1 MIGKISSGSSFG
13 GCLDYITRIKQDNL
27 PKEKQIWEVLGSDG
41 LRLNIG
47 EDGWRKT
54 AVRDM
59 ERPALS
65 RSKIK
70 EPCGHI
76 SLGFSPKDSDR
87 LTDDYML
94 KIAEEYMEK
103 MGITNTPY
111 IIVRH
116 TDKPH
121 PHCHIMFSRVDYDGK
136 IIKSATNRYRNKAVC
151 LDITRRHNLTMG
163 TDSLSLDPE
172 KLRGSERSKVE
183 IRQIANEV
191 LNDPSVKDVG
201 TFMAKMKDRGIQVE
215 VLRDKTPEQKMKTL
229 IYKKGNHSF
238 VASKIGKRFT
248 PNNVL
253 KELDRR
259 SAQAERQHMAT
270 TIDPNNQWV
279 YLDGSPVAPTTF
291 GNIEITPEQQW
302 LYVQGYTIH
311 VGDAY
316 IRFNPDTKQ
325 PDVSRYN
332 LDIMTGGGMP
342 FVPGAHPEYEAFYNG
357 LSGFR
362 QRSFQTLSPLTSH
375 ADQSG
380 SDVDVQAQ
388 LRALPTHGNIPRNLT
403 QRHREK
409 QEPSSVAIFLRY
421 GAVS

>member
-13 GCLDYITRIKQDNL
+13 GCLDYITRVKQDNL
-27 PKEKQIWEVLGSDG
+27 PKEKQVWNVLGSNG

-47 EDGWRKT
+47 EDDWRKT
-54 AVRDM
+54 AARDM
-59 ERPALS
+59 ERPVLS

-103 MGITNTPY
+103 MGIANTPY

-121 PHCHIMFSRVDYDGK
+121 PHCHIMFSRVNYDGK

-151 LDITRRHNLTMG
+151 LDITQRHNLTMG

-191 LNDPSVKDVG
+191 LNNPSVKDVG
-201 TFMAKMKDRGIQVE
+201 TFIAKMNERGVKVE
-215 VLRDKTPEQKMKTL
+215 VLRAKTLERKMKTL
-229 IYKKGNHSF
+229 IYRKGNHSF
-238 VASKIGKRFT
+238 VASKIGKGFT
-248 PNNVL
+248 PKNVTN
-253 KELDRR
+253 ELHRHAVR
-259 SAQAERQHMAT
+259 AEQERMST
-270 TIDPNNQWV
+270 TVDPNNQWV
-279 YLDGSPVAPTTF
+279 HLDGLPVAPTTF
-291 GNIEITPEQQW
+291 GNIKITSEQQQ
-302 LYVQGYTIH
+302 LYVKGYTIH

-332 LDIMTGGGMP
+332 LDIMAGGGMP

-357 LSGFR
+357 LSGFDKEAFKR
-362 QRSFQTLSPLTSH
+362 FRRSHPTLTNQEAMSMFKLNHGHSRHMGMSH
-375 ADQSG
+375 G
-380 SDVDVQAQ
+380 
-388 LRALPTHGNIPRNLT
+388 L
-403 QRHREK
+403 
-409 QEPSSVAIFLRY
+409 
-421 GAVS
+421 

>member
-1 MIGKISSGSSFG
+1 MIGKISSGNSFN
-13 GCLDYITRIKQDNL
+13 GCLNYITRIKHDNF
-27 PKEKQIWEVLGSDG
+27 PKEKQVWNVLGSDG
-41 LRLNIG
+41 LRLNPG
-47 EDGWRKT
+47 ETGWRKT
-54 AVRDM
+54 VIRDM
-59 ERPALS
+59 ERPSLS

-87 LTDDYML
+87 LTDDYMH
-94 KIAEEYMEK
+94 KIAEEYMVK

-121 PHCHIMFSRVDYDGK
+121 PHCHIMFSRVDYEGK
-136 IIKSATNRYRNKAVC
+136 IIKSATNRYRNQAVC

-191 LNDPSVKDVG
+191 LNNPSVKDVG
-201 TFMAKMKDRGIQVE
+201 TFIATMKDRGVQVDI
-215 VLRDKTPEQKMKTL
+215 LRDKTPEQKMKTL
-229 IYKKGNHSF
+229 IYRKDNHSF

-248 PNNVL
+248 PNNIAN
-253 KELDRR
+253 ELHRR
-259 SAQAERQHMAT
+259 AARAEQEQMST
-270 TIDPNNQWV
+270 TVNPNNQWV
-279 YLDGSPVAPTTF
+279 HLDGSLVAPSTF
-291 GNIEITPEQQW
+291 GNIEITPEQQQ
-302 LYVQGYTIH
+302 LYVKGCTIH

-316 IRFNPDTKQ
+316 IRFNHDTKQ

-357 LSGFR
+357 LTGFDKEAFKR
-362 QRSFQTLSPLTSH
+362 FRRSHPTLTNQEAMSMFKLNYGHSQNMGMSH
-375 ADQSG
+375 G
-380 SDVDVQAQ
+380 
-388 LRALPTHGNIPRNLT
+388 L
-403 QRHREK
+403 
-409 QEPSSVAIFLRY
+409 
-421 GAVS
+421 

>member
-1 MIGKISSGSSFG
+1 
-13 GCLDYITRIKQDNL
+13 
-27 PKEKQIWEVLGSDG
+27 
-41 LRLNIG
+41 
-47 EDGWRKT
+47 
-54 AVRDM
+54 M

-76 SLGFSPKDSDR
+76 SLCFSPKDSDR

-121 PHCHIMFSRVDYDGK
+121 PHCHIIFSRVDYDGK

-151 LDITRRHNLTMG
+151 LHITQRHNLTMG

-191 LNDPSVKDVG
+191 LNDRSIHDVNTFRQELKKRGVK
-201 TFMAKMKDRGIQVE
+201 VE
-215 VLRDKTPEQKMKTL
+215 VRYDQTPEQKMETL
-229 IYKKGNHSF
+229 IYRKGRHSF

-291 GNIEITPEQQW
+291 GNIEITPEQQR
-302 LYVQGYTIH
+302 LYFKGYTIH
-311 VGDAY
+311 VGDVY
-316 IRFNPDTKQ
+316 IRFNPDTK
-325 PDVSRYN
+325 
-332 LDIMTGGGMP
+332 
-342 FVPGAHPEYEAFYNG
+342 
-357 LSGFR
+357 
-362 QRSFQTLSPLTSH
+362 
-375 ADQSG
+375 
-380 SDVDVQAQ
+380 
-388 LRALPTHGNIPRNLT
+388 
-403 QRHREK
+403 
-409 QEPSSVAIFLRY
+409 
-421 GAVS
+421 

>member
-13 GCLDYITRIKQDNL
+13 GCMSYITREKQDKL
-27 PKEKQIWEVLGSDG
+27 PKDKQVWRVLGSDG
-41 LRLNIG
+41 VRLDIG
-47 EDGWRKT
+47 EDNWRKS
-54 AVRDM
+54 VVQDM
-59 ERPALS
+59 ERPMLS

-103 MGITNTPY
+103 MGITDTPY

-136 IIKSATNRYRNKAVC
+136 IIKSATNRYHNKAVC
-151 LDITRRHNLTMG
+151 LDLTRRHNLTMG

-183 IRQIANEV
+183 IRQIANDVLSDPAV
-191 LNDPSVKDVG
+191 LNVAV
-201 TFMAKMKDRGIQVE
+201 FIERMKDRGVKVE

-229 IYKKGNHSF
+229 IYRKGNHSF

-248 PNNVL
+248 PNNVV
-253 KELDRR
+253 KELNRHA
-259 SAQAERQHMAT
+259 AQAEQVRMSST
-270 TIDPNNQWV
+270 VDPNNQWV
-279 YLDGSPVAPTTF
+279 HLDGSPVAPTMF
-291 GNIEITPEQQW
+291 GNIEITPEQQQ
-302 LYVQGYTIH
+302 LYVKGYTIH
-311 VGDAY
+311 IGDAY
-316 IRFNPDTKQ
+316 IKFNPETKQ
-325 PDVSRYN
+325 PDVSRHN
-332 LDIMTGGGMP
+332 LDILTDGGMP

-357 LSGFR
+357 LSGFDKEAFKR
-362 QRSFQTLSPLTSH
+362 FRRSHPTLTNQEAMSMFKLNYG
-375 ADQSG
+375 Q
-380 SDVDVQAQ
+380 
-388 LRALPTHGNIPRNLT
+388 T
-403 QRHREK
+403 QRMGLSHG
-409 QEPSSVAIFLRY
+409 L
-421 GAVS
+421 

>member
-27 PKEKQIWEVLGSDG
+27 PKEKQVWNVLGSDG

-103 MGITNTPY
+103 MGITDTPY

-116 TDKPH
+116 TDKLH
-121 PHCHIMFSRVDYDGK
+121 PHCHIMFSRVDYDDK

-151 LDITRRHNLTMG
+151 LDLTRRHNLTMG

-191 LNDPSVKDVG
+191 LSNPAVLNVA
-201 TFMAKMKDRGIQVE
+201 TFIERMKDRGVKVE

-229 IYKKGNHSF
+229 IYRKGNHSF

-248 PNNVL
+248 PNNVV
-253 KELDRR
+253 KELNRHA
-259 SAQAERQHMAT
+259 SQAEQERMLST
-270 TIDPNNQWV
+270 VDPNNQWV
-279 YLDGSPVAPTTF
+279 HLDGSPVAPTMF
-291 GNIEITPEQQW
+291 GNIEITPEQQQ
-302 LYVQGYTIH
+302 LYVKGYTIH
-311 VGDAY
+311 IGDAY
-316 IRFNPDTKQ
+316 IRFNPETKQ
-325 PDVSRYN
+325 PDVSRHN
-332 LDIMTGGGMP
+332 LDILTGGGMP

-357 LSGFR
+357 LSGFDKEAFKR
-362 QRSFQTLSPLTSH
+362 FRRSHPTLTNQEAISMFKLNYG
-375 ADQSG
+375 Q
-380 SDVDVQAQ
+380 
-388 LRALPTHGNIPRNLT
+388 T
-403 QRHREK
+403 QRIGLSHG
-409 QEPSSVAIFLRY
+409 L
-421 GAVS
+421 

>member
-13 GCLDYITRIKQDNL
+13 GCMSYITREKQDKL
-27 PKEKQIWEVLGSDG
+27 PKDKQVWRVLGSDG
-41 LRLNIG
+41 VRLDIG
-47 EDGWRKT
+47 EGNWRKS
-54 AVRDM
+54 VVQDM
-59 ERPALS
+59 ERPMLS
-65 RSKIK
+65 RSEIK

-76 SLGFSPKDSDR
+76 SLGFSPKDNDR

-103 MGITNTPY
+103 MGITDTPY

-151 LDITRRHNLTMG
+151 LDLTRHHNLTMG

-191 LNDPSVKDVG
+191 LSDPAVLNVDTFIESMKERGVK
-201 TFMAKMKDRGIQVE
+201 VE

-229 IYKKGNHSF
+229 IDRKGNHSF

-248 PNNVL
+248 PNNVI
-253 KELDRR
+253 KELNRHA
-259 SAQAERQHMAT
+259 AQAEQERMSST
-270 TIDPNNQWV
+270 VDPNNQWV
-279 YLDGSPVAPTTF
+279 HLDGSPVAPTMF
-291 GNIEITPEQQW
+291 GNIEITPEQQQ
-302 LYVQGYTIH
+302 LYIKGYTIH
-311 VGDAY
+311 IGDAY
-316 IRFNPDTKQ
+316 IRFNPETKQ
-325 PDVSRYN
+325 PDVSRHN
-332 LDIMTGGGMP
+332 LDILTGAGMP

-357 LSGFR
+357 LSGFDKEAFKR
-362 QRSFQTLSPLTSH
+362 FRRSHPTLTNQEAMSMFKLNYG
-375 ADQSG
+375 Q
-380 SDVDVQAQ
+380 
-388 LRALPTHGNIPRNLT
+388 T
-403 QRHREK
+403 QRMGLSHG
-409 QEPSSVAIFLRY
+409 L
-421 GAVS
+421 

>member
-1 MIGKISSGSSFG
+1 MIGKISSGNSFS
-13 GCLDYITRIKQDNL
+13 GCLDYITRVKQDNL
-27 PKEKQIWEVLGSDG
+27 PKEKQVWNVLESDG

-59 ERPALS
+59 ARPALS

-151 LDITRRHNLTMG
+151 LDLTRHHNLAMG

-229 IYKKGNHSF
+229 IYRKGNHSF

-248 PNNVL
+248 PNNIAN
-253 KELDRR
+253 ELHRR
-259 SAQAERQHMAT
+259 AARAEQERMST
-270 TIDPNNQWV
+270 TVDPNNQWV
-279 YLDGSPVAPTTF
+279 HLDGSPVAPTTF
-291 GNIEITPEQQW
+291 GNMEITPEQQQ
-302 LYVQGYTIH
+302 LYVKGCTIH

-332 LDIMTGGGMP
+332 LDIMAGGGMP

-357 LSGFR
+357 LSGFDKEAFKR
-362 QRSFQTLSPLTSH
+362 FRRSHPTLTNQEAMSMFKLNYGRSRHMGMSH
-375 ADQSG
+375 G
-380 SDVDVQAQ
+380 
-388 LRALPTHGNIPRNLT
+388 L
-403 QRHREK
+403 
-409 QEPSSVAIFLRY
+409 
-421 GAVS
+421 

>member
-13 GCLDYITRIKQDNL
+13 GCLDYITRVKQDNRT
-27 PKEKQIWEVLGSDG
+27 KEKQVWNVLGSDG

-76 SLGFSPKDSDR
+76 SLGFSP
-87 LTDDYML
+87 

-136 IIKSATNRYRNKAVC
+136 IIKSATNRYRNSAVC
-151 LDITRRHNLTMG
+151 LDLTQRHNLTMG

-191 LNDPSVKDVG
+191 LNDRSICDVG
-201 TFMAKMKDRGIQVE
+201 TFIQELKKRGVKVDI
-215 VLRDKTPEQKMKTL
+215 LRDKTPEQKMKTL

-238 VASKIGKRFT
+238 VASKIGRRFT
-248 PNNVL
+248 PNSIL

-259 SAQAERQHMAT
+259 AAQAERQQMAT

-279 YLDGSPVAPTTF
+279 HLDGSPVAPTTF
-291 GNIEITPEQQW
+291 GNIEITPEQQQ
-302 LYVQGYTIH
+302 LYVKGYTIH

-316 IRFNPDTKQ
+316 IRFNPETKQ
-325 PDVSRYN
+325 PDVSNYN
-332 LDIMTGGGMP
+332 HDIMIGGGMP
-342 FVPGAHPEYEAFYNG
+342 FAMGAHPEYEAFYNG
-357 LSGFR
+357 LTGFDKEEFKR
-362 QRSFQTLSPLTSH
+362 FRRSHPTLTNQEAMAMFKLNYGHSRHMGMSH
-375 ADQSG
+375 G
-380 SDVDVQAQ
+380 
-388 LRALPTHGNIPRNLT
+388 L
-403 QRHREK
+403 
-409 QEPSSVAIFLRY
+409 
-421 GAVS
+421 

>member
-1 MIGKISSGSSFG
+1 MIGKISSGNSFG
-13 GCLDYITRIKQDNL
+13 GCLDYITRVKQDYL
-27 PKEKQIWEVLGSDG
+27 PKEKQVWNVLGSDG

-47 EDGWRKT
+47 EDDWRKT
-54 AVRDM
+54 AARDM
-59 ERPALS
+59 ERPSLS
-65 RSKIK
+65 RAKIK

-136 IIKSATNRYRNKAVC
+136 IIKSATNRYRNSAVC
-151 LDITRRHNLTMG
+151 FDLTQRHNLTMG

-191 LNDPSVKDVG
+191 LNGRSIRDVG
-201 TFMAKMKDRGIQVE
+201 TFIQELKNRGIKVDI
-215 VLRDKTPEQKMKTL
+215 LRDKTPEQKIKTL
-229 IYKKGNHSF
+229 IYRKGSHSF
-238 VASKIGKRFT
+238 VASKIGRRFT

-253 KELDRR
+253 NELNRR
-259 SAQAERQHMAT
+259 SAQAERQRMAI
-270 TIDPNNQWV
+270 TIDPGNQWV
-279 YLDGSPVAPTTF
+279 HLDGSPVAPKTF
-291 GNIEITPEQQW
+291 GNIAITPEQQQ
-302 LYVQGYTIH
+302 LYVKGYTIH

-332 LDIMTGGGMP
+332 IDIMTGGGMP
-342 FVPGAHPEYEAFYNG
+342 FAQGAHPEYEAFYNG
-357 LSGFR
+357 LTGFDKEEFKR
-362 QRSFQTLSPLTSH
+362 FRRSHPTLTNQEAMSMFKTNYGHSQRRGMHL
-375 ADQSG
+375 
-380 SDVDVQAQ
+380 
-388 LRALPTHGNIPRNLT
+388 
-403 QRHREK
+403 
-409 QEPSSVAIFLRY
+409 
-421 GAVS
+421 

>member
-1 MIGKISSGSSFG
+1 MIGKISSGGSFG
-13 GCLDYITRIKQDNL
+13 GCMGYITREKQDKL
-27 PKEKQIWEVLGSDG
+27 PKEKQVWHVLGSEG

-47 EDGWRKT
+47 EEGWRKT
-54 AVRDM
+54 AVNDM
-59 ERPALS
+59 ERPTLS

-94 KIAEEYMEK
+94 KIAEEYMTK

-151 LDITRRHNLTMG
+151 LDITQCHNLTMG

-191 LNDPSVKDVG
+191 LNDRSIHDVATFRQELKKRGVK
-201 TFMAKMKDRGIQVE
+201 VE
-215 VLRDKTPEQKMKTL
+215 ALYDKTPKQNMRTL
-229 IYKKGNHSF
+229 IYRKGNHSF
-238 VASKIGKRFT
+238 IASKIGRRFT
-248 PNNVL
+248 PNSIL
-253 KELDRR
+253 KEFDRR
-259 SAQAERQHMAT
+259 EAQAERQRMAT

-279 YLDGSPVAPTTF
+279 HLDGSPVAPTMF
-291 GNIEITPEQQW
+291 GNIKITPEQQQ
-302 LYVQGYTIH
+302 LYVKGYTIH

-316 IRFNPDTKQ
+316 IRFNPETKE
-325 PDVSRYN
+325 PNASRHN
-332 LDIMTGGGMP
+332 IDIMSGGGMP
-342 FVPGAHPEYEAFYNG
+342 FAPGAHPEYEAFYNG
-357 LSGFR
+357 LTGFDKEAFKR
-362 QRSFQTLSPLTSH
+362 FRRSHPTLTNQEAMSMFKLNYGHSQHMGISH
-375 ADQSG
+375 G
-380 SDVDVQAQ
+380 
-388 LRALPTHGNIPRNLT
+388 L
-403 QRHREK
+403 
-409 QEPSSVAIFLRY
+409 
-421 GAVS
+421 

>member
-1 MIGKISSGSSFG
+1 MIGKISSGGSFG
-13 GCLDYITRIKQDNL
+13 GCMGYITREKQDKQ
-27 PKEKQIWEVLGSDG
+27 PKEKQVWHVLGSDG

-47 EDGWRKT
+47 EEGWRKT
-54 AVRDM
+54 AVNDM
-59 ERPALS
+59 ERPTLS

-76 SLGFSPKDSDR
+76 SLGFSPKDGDQ

-94 KIAEEYMEK
+94 KIAEEYMAK

-191 LNDPSVKDVG
+191 LNDRSIHNVATFRQELKKRGVK
-201 TFMAKMKDRGIQVE
+201 VE
-215 VLRDKTPEQKMKTL
+215 VLYDRTPEQNMKTL
-229 IYKKGNHSF
+229 IYRKGNHSF
-238 VASKIGKRFT
+238 IASKIGRRFT
-248 PNNVL
+248 PNSIL
-253 KELDRR
+253 KELNRR
-259 SAQAERQHMAT
+259 EAEAERQKMAT
-270 TIDPNNQWV
+270 TIDPHNQWV
-279 YLDGSPVAPTTF
+279 HLDGSPVAPTIF
-291 GNIEITPEQQW
+291 GNIEITPEQQR
-302 LYVQGYTIH
+302 LYVKGYTIH

-316 IRFNPDTKQ
+316 IRFNPETKE
-325 PDVSRYN
+325 PNASRHN
-332 LDIMTGGGMP
+332 IDIMTGGGMP

-357 LSGFR
+357 LTGFDKEAFKR
-362 QRSFQTLSPLTSH
+362 FRRSHPTLT
-375 ADQSG
+375 
-380 SDVDVQAQ
+380 
-388 LRALPTHGNIPRNLT
+388 N
-403 QRHREK
+403 
-409 QEPSSVAIFLRY
+409 QEAISMFKLNY
-421 GAVS
+421 GHSQQMRMPH

>member
-1 MIGKISSGSSFG
+1 MW
-13 GCLDYITRIKQDNL
+13 NL
-27 PKEKQIWEVLGSDG
+27 LGSDG
-41 LRLNIG
+41 IRLNIG
-47 EDGWRKT
+47 EEGWRKT
-54 AVRDM
+54 VIRDM
-59 ERPALS
+59 GRPSLS
-65 RSKIK
+65 RSRIK
-70 EPCGHI
+70 EPCCHI

-121 PHCHIMFSRVDYDGK
+121 PHCHIMFSRVDYDGE

-151 LDITRRHNLTMG
+151 LDMTRRHNLTMG

-183 IRQIANEV
+183 IRQIANKV

-201 TFMAKMKDRGIQVE
+201 TFMAKMKDRGIHVE

-229 IYKKGNHSF
+229 IYRKGNHSF

-248 PNNVL
+248 PNNIAN
-253 KELDRR
+253 ELHRR
-259 SAQAERQHMAT
+259 AARAEQERMST
-270 TIDPNNQWV
+270 TVDPNNQWV
-279 YLDGSPVAPTTF
+279 HLDGSPVAPTTF
-291 GNIEITPEQQW
+291 GNIEITPVQQQ
-302 LYVQGYTIH
+302 LYVKGYTIH

-332 LDIMTGGGMP
+332 LDIMAGGGMP

-357 LSGFR
+357 LSGFDKEAFKR
-362 QRSFQTLSPLTSH
+362 FRRSHPTLTNQEAMSMFKLNYGHSQRMGISH
-375 ADQSG
+375 G
-380 SDVDVQAQ
+380 
-388 LRALPTHGNIPRNLT
+388 I
-403 QRHREK
+403 
-409 QEPSSVAIFLRY
+409 
-421 GAVS
+421 

>member
-1 MIGKISSGSSFG
+1 MIGKISSGNSFG
-13 GCLDYITRIKQDNL
+13 GCLDYITRVKQDNL
-27 PKEKQIWEVLGSDG
+27 PKGKQVWNVLGSDG

-103 MGITNTPY
+103 MGISNTPY

-136 IIKSATNRYRNKAVC
+136 IIKFATNRYRNKAVC
-151 LDITRRHNLTMG
+151 LDITQRHNLTMG

-191 LNDPSVKDVG
+191 LNDPSVKDVN
-201 TFMAKMKDRGIQVE
+201 TFIAKMKDRGVKVE
-215 VLRDKTPEQKMKTL
+215 VLRDKSPEHKMKTL
-229 IYKKGNHSF
+229 IYRKGNHSF
-238 VASKIGKRFT
+238 VASQIGKRFT

-253 KELDRR
+253 KEFNRR
-259 SAQAERQHMAT
+259 SAQAERLRMAT

-279 YLDGSPVAPTTF
+279 HLDGSPVAPIMF
-291 GNIEITPEQQW
+291 GNIEITPEQQQ
-302 LYVQGYTIH
+302 LYVKGYTIH

-316 IRFNPDTKQ
+316 IRFNPETKE
-325 PDVSRYN
+325 PNASHHN
-332 LDIMTGGGMP
+332 IDIMTGGGMP
-342 FVPGAHPEYEAFYNG
+342 FAAGAHLEYEAFYNG
-357 LSGFR
+357 LSSFDKEAFKRFR
-362 QRSFQTLSPLTSH
+362 RSHPTLTNQEAMSMFKLNYGHSQHIGMSH
-375 ADQSG
+375 G
-380 SDVDVQAQ
+380 
-388 LRALPTHGNIPRNLT
+388 L
-403 QRHREK
+403 
-409 QEPSSVAIFLRY
+409 
-421 GAVS
+421 

>member
-13 GCLDYITRIKQDNL
+13 GCMSYITREKQDKL
-27 PKEKQIWEVLGSDG
+27 PKDKQVWRIIGSDG
-41 LRLNIG
+41 IRLDIG
-47 EDGWRKT
+47 EDNWRKQVT
-54 AVRDM
+54 QDM
-59 ERPALS
+59 ERPMLS

-103 MGITNTPY
+103 MGITDTPY

-116 TDKPH
+116 TDKLH

-151 LDITRRHNLTMG
+151 LDLTRHHNLTMG

-191 LNDPSVKDVG
+191 LSDPTLLNVDTFIESMKERGVK
-201 TFMAKMKDRGIQVE
+201 VE

-229 IYKKGNHSF
+229 IYRKGNHSF

-253 KELDRR
+253 KELNRHA
-259 SAQAERQHMAT
+259 AQAEQERMSST
-270 TIDPNNQWV
+270 VDPNNQWV
-279 YLDGSPVAPTTF
+279 HLDGSPVAPTMF
-291 GNIEITPEQQW
+291 GNIEITPEQQQ
-302 LYVQGYTIH
+302 LYIKGYTIH
-311 VGDAY
+311 IGDAY
-316 IRFNPDTKQ
+316 IRFNPETKQ
-325 PDVSRYN
+325 PDVSRHN
-332 LDIMTGGGMP
+332 LDILTGAGMP

-357 LSGFR
+357 LSGFDKEAFKR
-362 QRSFQTLSPLTSH
+362 FRRSHPTLTNQEAMSMFKLNYGHSQHMGMSH
-375 ADQSG
+375 G
-380 SDVDVQAQ
+380 
-388 LRALPTHGNIPRNLT
+388 L
-403 QRHREK
+403 
-409 QEPSSVAIFLRY
+409 
-421 GAVS
+421 